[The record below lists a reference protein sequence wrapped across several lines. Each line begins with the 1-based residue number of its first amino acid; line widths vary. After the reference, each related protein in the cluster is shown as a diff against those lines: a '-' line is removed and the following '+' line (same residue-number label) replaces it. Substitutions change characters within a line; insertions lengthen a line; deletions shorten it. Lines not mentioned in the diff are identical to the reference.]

1 MKKVV
6 LLAALGLVASAGASF
21 AGDAANGEKLFAK
34 CKICHAVPGPDAATK
49 PTGPNITGVVGRKMA
64 GDEKYEKYGD
74 DLKAMGAAGKT
85 WDEAQLATYLANP
98 KAFNPGTKM
107 AFAGFGED
115 KAAAEDVVA
124 FLASKK

>member
-34 CKICHAVPGPDAATK
+34 CKICHAVPGPDATTK
-49 PTGPNITGVVGRKMA
+49 PTGPNLTGVLGRTMA
-64 GDEKYEKYGD
+64 GDANYAKYGD
-74 DLKAMGAAGKT
+74 DLKKMGADGKK
-85 WDEAQLATYLANP
+85 WDEAQLASYLKNP
-98 KAFNPGTKM
+98 KEFNPGTKM

-115 KAAAEDVVA
+115 KAAAEDVIA

>member
-6 LLAALGLVASAGASF
+6 LLAALGLVASAGTSF

-34 CKICHAVPGPDAATK
+34 CKICHAVPGPEATTK
-49 PTGPNITGVVGRKMA
+49 PTGPNITGVLGRKMA

-115 KAAAEDVVA
+115 KAAAADVVA